1 MLIKSALLSALP
13 EVRHGFSTRLGGIS
27 KGPYATFNLARD
39 LGDDD
44 AAVTWNL
51 RHFKAL
57 ARFDPDKE
65 VTQLIQRHGNTV
77 RTISA
82 NDARHAEDIAE
93 GDALITF
100 DPNTPVGIRTA
111 DCTPI
116 LVACLDRTEH
126 RVIAVAA
133 IHAGWRSATANIVA
147 RTLEALEAGGAER
160 GHMRA
165 AVGPTIGPRAFEVGE
180 EVIEA
185 ARQSLGGRAPPMYT
199 AAPASTVASSAAAA
213 SSSTAASGSTT
224 ASERPHLDLP
234 GLVVAQLLLLGFS
247 EHAIDAIGHDTFS
260 ERALFFSHRRDA
272 GVTGR
277 QLSAI
282 AFGSR

>member
-57 ARFDPDKE
+57 AGFDPDRE
-65 VTQLIQRHGNTV
+65 VAQLIQRHGNVV

-100 DPNTPVGIRTA
+100 EPNTPVGIRTA
-111 DCTPI
+111 DCAPI
-116 LVACLDRTEH
+116 LVACLDHTER
-126 RVIAVAA
+126 RVLAVAA

-160 GHMRA
+160 AHMRA
-165 AVGPTIGPRAFEVGE
+165 AVGPTIGARAFEVGE

-185 ARQSLGGRAPPMYT
+185 ARQSLGGRTPPMYM
-199 AAPASTVASSAAAA
+199 AASNASSA
-213 SSSTAASGSTT
+213 SAASG
-224 ASERPHLDLP
+224 SERPHLDLP